1 MATPPKSSGM
11 TFNVLI
17 GKKEKVYVAH
27 CLELDIVTTS
37 TRIKDVKKEMG
48 ELIIAQVDY
57 AFSNDNLE
65 NLFRPAP
72 ANVWKTFY
80 NCEEQAEKRIKLKS
94 VFKKKINEF
103 VPPWIIAKTC
113 TTDKLCHV

>member
-1 MATPPKSSGM
+1 MATPTKGAGM
-11 TFNVLI
+11 TFNVLVS
-17 GKKEKVYVAH
+17 KEEGVYVAH

-48 ELIIAQVDY
+48 ELIIAQVDF
-57 AFSNDNLE
+57 AFSNNNLE

-72 ANVWKTFY
+72 AKVWEIFY
-80 NCEEQAEKRIKLKS
+80 KCNEQTEKRIKLES

-113 TTDKLCHV
+113 TTDRLCHV